1 MNGSLNTSD
10 SSGEAC
16 DARVAVVSPKPP
28 PVHGAAIAVG
38 ELIESSLVERFGIR
52 HVDARFT
59 GEVADLQRFRLD
71 KVRRLFGVLR
81 AIRRTLRGEGADV
94 VVLTP
99 TFLPKPFLKDA
110 VLIWW
115 TWFHR
120 PREILAW
127 LHMDFETMNYAR
139 RNAAFRWFA
148 RATLRRCTRMVC
160 VAPRLQERLPE
171 FLCERPVHSV
181 MNGVADCFA
190 GDALARRPGQGVRV
204 VFLSHMGIAKG
215 WELLFE
221 QAERLCAQF
230 TQVKFHFYGGPAAD
244 SSEERIRARFL
255 GGRWP
260 ERVVWHGFVQGEA
273 KTAALRDASLFC
285 FPSFNEAFPLTVLEA
300 MSAGL
305 PIVASDAGA
314 VRDALVEGEGA
325 YLVPPRN
332 GERLHDALAQLIGD
346 PAARERMGAFNRKRY
361 EELFTVERYLT
372 RWSDLL
378 SLLEA
383 KRERAAA

>member
-1 MNGSLNTSD
+1 M
-10 SSGEAC
+10 
-16 DARVAVVSPKPP
+16 ARKPTQAGQVVVVSPKPP

-52 HVDARFT
+52 HIDARFT
-59 GEVADLQRFRLD
+59 GDVADLQRFRLE
-71 KVRRLFGVLR
+71 KVRRLFAVLG
-81 AIRRTLRGEGADV
+81 AIRRVVHGEGGDV

-115 TWFHR
+115 TWLQR

-127 LHMDFETMNYAR
+127 FHMDFATMGYAR
-139 RNAAFRWFA
+139 RNILFRWFA
-148 RATLRRCTRMVC
+148 RVTLRRCTRMVC
-160 VAPRLQERLPE
+160 VAPRLQGRLPE
-171 FLCERPVHSV
+171 FLRERPVHSV
-181 MNGVADCFA
+181 MNGVADAFR
-190 GDALARRPGQGVRV
+190 DASPLRRVDQRVRV

-230 TQVKFHFYGGPAAD
+230 PEVEFHFYGGPASD
-244 SSEERIRARFL
+244 SSMERIRARFL

-260 ERVVWHGFVQGEA
+260 ERIVWKGFVEGEV
-273 KTAALRDASLFC
+273 KTTALREAGLFC

-305 PIVASDAGA
+305 PIVASDVGA
-314 VRDALVEGEGA
+314 VRDALIEGEGA
-325 YLVPPRN
+325 FLVPPRD
-332 GERLHDALAQLIGD
+332 GEQLHEALSRLIGD
-346 PAARERMGAFNRKRY
+346 PAARERMGRFNRKRY
-361 EELFTVERYLT
+361 EELFTVEAYLM

-378 SLLEA
+378 IQLES
-383 KRERAAA
+383 EPDRAAA